1 MDLSLKNNFIKR
13 LVSSIVILPILFLII
28 YFGNIFFLSMLI
40 IIAIISFYELK
51 NISFNNLIFIFSL
64 LILTLF
70 LYSSWELRNL
80 QNGFYLILFVLFI
93 CIFTDI
99 GGYLF
104 GKTFKGPKISSISPN
119 KTYSGMVGSFLLPII
134 VIFFF
139 LTSNSN
145 FEIYDK
151 IIFIYNLNLS
161 FTIFFI
167 SLVSQLGDFMI
178 SYLKRKSNKKD
189 TGNIIP
195 GHGGLLDRI
204 DGIIFA
210 TIFYNLF
217 IKLHI

>member
-13 LVSSIVILPILFLII
+13 LASSIVILPILFVII
-28 YFGNIFFLSMLI
+28 YYGNIFFLILLI

-64 LILTLF
+64 LILALF
-70 LYSSWELRNL
+70 LYSSWQLRNL
-80 QNGFYLILFVLFI
+80 QNGFYLTFFVLFI
-93 CIFTDI
+93 CILTDI
-99 GGYLF
+99 GGYIF
-104 GKTFKGPKISSISPN
+104 GKTFKGPKISRVSPN
-119 KTYSGMVGSFLLPII
+119 KTYSGVVGSFLLPII
-134 VIFFF
+134 IVIFF

-145 FEIYDK
+145 SEIYDK
-151 IIFIYNLNLS
+151 IIFLHNLNL
-161 FTIFFI
+161 FFIIFII

-189 TGNIIP
+189 TGNLIP

-210 TIFYNLF
+210 TIFYNL
-217 IKLHI
+217 LVNVYL

>member
-13 LVSSIVILPILFLII
+13 LVSSIVIMPILFIII

-64 LILTLF
+64 LILALF

-99 GGYLF
+99 GGYIF
-104 GKTFKGPKISSISPN
+104 GKIFKGPKISRISPN

-139 LTSNSN
+139 LTSKSN

-151 IIFIYNLNLS
+151 IIFLHNMNLF

-167 SLVSQLGDFMI
+167 SLVSQFGDFMI

-210 TIFYNLF
+210 TIFYNLL
-217 IKLHI
+217 IKANI

>member
-13 LVSSIVILPILFLII
+13 LISSVVLLPILFLII
-28 YFGNIFFLSMLI
+28 YFGNIFFLSMLL

-51 NISFNNLIFIFSL
+51 NISINNSTFIFSL
-64 LILTLF
+64 IILLLF
-70 LYSSWELRNL
+70 LYSSWELRNM
-80 QNGFYLILFVLFI
+80 QNGFYLTLFVLFI

-99 GGYLF
+99 GGYIF
-104 GKTFKGPKISSISPN
+104 GKIFKGPKISHISPN
-119 KTYSGMVGSFLLPII
+119 KTYSGMIGSFLLPTL

-139 LTSNSN
+139 ITSNSN
-145 FEIYDK
+145 SEIYYK
-151 IIFIYNLNLS
+151 IIFLYNLNIFL
-161 FTIFFI
+161 TIFII

-210 TIFYNLF
+210 TIFYNLLV
-217 IKLHI
+217 KVYL

>member
-13 LVSSIVILPILFLII
+13 LVSSIIIAPILYFVI
-28 YFGNIFFLSMLI
+28 YYGNIFFFSLLI
-40 IIAIISFYELK
+40 IIAIISFYELR

-64 LILTLF
+64 FILLLF

-80 QNGFYLILFVLFI
+80 QNGFYLVLFVLFI

-99 GGYLF
+99 GGYIF
-104 GKTFKGPKISSISPN
+104 GKLFKGPKISRISPN
-119 KTYSGMVGSFLLPII
+119 KTYSGMTGSFVLPLI
-134 VIFFF
+134 VVYFF
-139 LTSNSN
+139 LTSDNNS
-145 FEIYDK
+145 EIYSK
-151 IIFIYNLNLS
+151 IIYFYNLNLS
-161 FTIFFI
+161 FTILII

-178 SYLKRKSNKKD
+178 SYLKRKSKKKD

-210 TIFYNLF
+210 TIFYDLL
-217 IKLHI
+217 IRVIL

>member
-13 LVSSIVILPILFLII
+13 LVSSIVILPVLFLII
-28 YFGNIFFLSMLI
+28 YFGNMFFLSMLT

-51 NISFNNLIFIFSL
+51 NISFNNLIFIFTL
-64 LILTLF
+64 LILLLF

-80 QNGFYLILFVLFI
+80 ENGFYLILFVLFI

-99 GGYLF
+99 GGYIF
-104 GKTFKGPKISSISPN
+104 GKTLKGPKISRISPN
-119 KTYSGMVGSFLLPII
+119 KTYSGMVGSFLLPLT

-210 TIFYNLF
+210 TIFYNLL
-217 IKLHI
+217 IKANI

>member
-1 MDLSLKNNFIKR
+1 M
-13 LVSSIVILPILFLII
+13 PILFIII

-51 NISFNNLIFIFSL
+51 NISINNSTFIFSL
-64 LILTLF
+64 IILLLF
-70 LYSSWELRNL
+70 LYSSWELRNM
-80 QNGFYLILFVLFI
+80 QNGFYLTLFVLFI

-99 GGYLF
+99 GGYIF
-104 GKTFKGPKISSISPN
+104 GKIFKGPKISHISPN
-119 KTYSGMVGSFLLPII
+119 KTYSGMIGSFLLPTI

-139 LTSNSN
+139 ITSNSN
-145 FEIYDK
+145 SEIYYK
-151 IIFIYNLNLS
+151 IIFLYNLNL
-161 FTIFFI
+161 FLTIFII

-210 TIFYNLF
+210 TIFYNLL
-217 IKLHI
+217 IKANI

>member
-13 LVSSIVILPILFLII
+13 LVSSIVIVPILFVII
-28 YFGNIFFLSMLI
+28 YYGNVFFISLLI

-51 NISFNNLIFIFSL
+51 NISFNYLIFIFSL
-64 LILTLF
+64 LILALF

-80 QNGFYLILFVLFI
+80 QNGFYLTLFVLFI

-99 GGYLF
+99 GGYIF
-104 GKTFKGPKISSISPN
+104 GKTFKGPKITRISPN
-119 KTYSGMVGSFLLPII
+119 KTYSGLVGSFLLPTI
-134 VIFFF
+134 VIYFF
-139 LTSNSN
+139 LTSNWN
-145 FEIYDK
+145 TEIYDK
-151 IIFIYNLNLS
+151 IIFFHNLNL
-161 FTIFFI
+161 FLTIFII
-167 SLVSQLGDFMI
+167 SLVSQRGDFMI

-210 TIFYNLF
+210 TIFYNLLV
-217 IKLHI
+217 KVYL

>member
-13 LVSSIVILPILFLII
+13 LVSSIVILPILIFII
-28 YFGNIFFLSMLI
+28 YYGNIFFLSLLI

-51 NISFNNLIFIFSL
+51 NISFNNSIFIFSL
-64 LILTLF
+64 LILLLF
-70 LYSSWELRNL
+70 LYCSWELRNM
-80 QNGFYLILFVLFI
+80 QNGFYLTLFVLFI

-99 GGYLF
+99 GGYIF
-104 GKTFKGPKISSISPN
+104 GKTFKGPKISHISPN
-119 KTYSGMVGSFLLPII
+119 KTYSGMIGSFLLPII

-139 LTSNSN
+139 LNSNSKS
-145 FEIYDK
+145 EIYYK
-151 IIFIYNLNLS
+151 IIFLYNLNIFL
-161 FTIFFI
+161 TIFII

-210 TIFYNLF
+210 TIFYYLL
-217 IKLHI
+217 IKINI

>member
-13 LVSSIVILPILFLII
+13 LVSSIVILPVLFLII
-28 YFGNIFFLSMLI
+28 YFGNMFFLSMLT

-99 GGYLF
+99 GGYIF
-104 GKTFKGPKISSISPN
+104 GKTFKGPKISRISPN
-119 KTYSGMVGSFLLPII
+119 KTYSGMIGSFLLPII

-151 IIFIYNLNLS
+151 IIFLHNMNLF

-167 SLVSQLGDFMI
+167 SLVSQFGDFMI

-210 TIFYNLF
+210 TIFYNLL
-217 IKLHI
+217 IKANI

>member
-13 LVSSIVILPILFLII
+13 LVSSIVILPILFFII
-28 YFGNIFFLSMLI
+28 YYGNIFFLSLLI

-64 LILTLF
+64 LIIILF
-70 LYSSWELRNL
+70 LYSSWELRNM
-80 QNGFYLILFVLFI
+80 QNGFYLTLFVLFI

-99 GGYLF
+99 GGYIF
-104 GKTFKGPKISSISPN
+104 GKTFKGPKISHISPN
-119 KTYSGMVGSFLLPII
+119 KTYSGMIGSFLLPTI

-139 LTSNSN
+139 ITSNSN
-145 FEIYDK
+145 SEIYYK
-151 IIFIYNLNLS
+151 IIFLYNLNL
-161 FTIFFI
+161 FLTIFII

-210 TIFYNLF
+210 TIFYNIL
-217 IKLHI
+217 IKANI

>member
-1 MDLSLKNNFIKR
+1 MDLSLKNNFIKK
-13 LVSSIVILPILFLII
+13 LISSVVLLPILFLII
-28 YFGNIFFLSMLI
+28 YFGNIFFLSMLL

-51 NISFNNLIFIFSL
+51 NISINNSTFIFSL
-64 LILTLF
+64 IILLLF
-70 LYSSWELRNL
+70 LYSSWELRNM
-80 QNGFYLILFVLFI
+80 QNGFYLTLFVLFI

-99 GGYLF
+99 GGYIF
-104 GKTFKGPKISSISPN
+104 GKIFKGPKISHISPN
-119 KTYSGMVGSFLLPII
+119 KTYSGMIGSFLLPTI

-139 LTSNSN
+139 ITSNSN
-145 FEIYDK
+145 SEIYYK
-151 IIFIYNLNLS
+151 IIFLYNLNL
-161 FTIFFI
+161 FLTIFII

-210 TIFYNLF
+210 TIFYNLL
-217 IKLHI
+217 IKANI

>member
-13 LVSSIVILPILFLII
+13 LASSIVILPILFVII
-28 YFGNIFFLSMLI
+28 YYGNIFFLILLI

-64 LILTLF
+64 LILVLF
-70 LYSSWELRNL
+70 LYSSWQLRNL
-80 QNGFYLILFVLFI
+80 QNGFYLTLFVLFI
-93 CIFTDI
+93 CILTDI
-99 GGYLF
+99 GGYIF
-104 GKTFKGPKISSISPN
+104 GKTFKGPKISRVSPN
-119 KTYSGMVGSFLLPII
+119 KTYSGVVGSFLLPII
-134 VIFFF
+134 IVIFF

-145 FEIYDK
+145 SEIYDK
-151 IIFIYNLNLS
+151 IIFLHNLNL
-161 FTIFFI
+161 FFIIFII

-189 TGNIIP
+189 TGNLIP

-210 TIFYNLF
+210 TIFYNL
-217 IKLHI
+217 LVNLYL

>member
-13 LVSSIVILPILFLII
+13 LISSVVLLPILFLII
-28 YFGNIFFLSMLI
+28 YFGNIFFLSMLL

-51 NISFNNLIFIFSL
+51 NISINNSTFIFSL
-64 LILTLF
+64 IILLLF
-70 LYSSWELRNL
+70 LYSSWELRNM
-80 QNGFYLILFVLFI
+80 QNGFYLTLFVLFI

-99 GGYLF
+99 GGYIF
-104 GKTFKGPKISSISPN
+104 GKIFKGPKISHISPN
-119 KTYSGMVGSFLLPII
+119 KTYSGMIGSFLLPTI

-139 LTSNSN
+139 ITSNSN
-145 FEIYDK
+145 GEIYYK
-151 IIFIYNLNLS
+151 IIFLYNLNL
-161 FTIFFI
+161 FLTIFII

-210 TIFYNLF
+210 TIFYNLL
-217 IKLHI
+217 IKANI

>member
-13 LVSSIVILPILFLII
+13 LISSVVLLPILFLII
-28 YFGNIFFLSMLI
+28 YFGNIFFLSMLL

-51 NISFNNLIFIFSL
+51 NISFNNSIFIFSL
-64 LILTLF
+64 LILLLF
-70 LYSSWELRNL
+70 LYCSWELRNM
-80 QNGFYLILFVLFI
+80 QNGFYLTLFVLFI

-99 GGYLF
+99 GGYIF
-104 GKTFKGPKISSISPN
+104 GKTFKGPKISHISPN
-119 KTYSGMVGSFLLPII
+119 KTYSGMIGSFLLPSI

-139 LTSNSN
+139 LTSNN
-145 FEIYDK
+145 EIYYK
-151 IIFIYNLNLS
+151 IIFLYNLNL
-161 FTIFFI
+161 FLTIFII

-210 TIFYNLF
+210 TIFYNFL
-217 IKLHI
+217 IKINI